1 MKLYAIYDKLSK
13 RLAEPFRAEN
23 DEVAK
28 RKFLQ
33 TLKEMKKHDIDTDD
47 LTVYRIA
54 EYNDTP
60 ILEKDEKGLTGYA
73 DIITDLEAYD
83 LYNIPETVKMSQ
95 EEVDP
100 TFETA
105 KKIVEEKYNK

>member
-1 MKLYAIYDKLSK
+1 MELYAIYDKISK

-33 TLKEMKKHDIDTDD
+33 TLKEMKKHDMDTED

-54 EYNDTP
+54 EYKDTP
-60 ILEKDEKGLTGYA
+60 VLEKDEKGLTGYA
-73 DIITDLEAYD
+73 DIVTDLVAYD
-83 LYNIPETVKMSQ
+83 LYNVPEERKIKK
-95 EEVDP
+95 EEEDI

-105 KKIVEEKYNK
+105 KKMVKNE